1 MMLGMW
7 MVTAAV
13 WSAECST
20 RYSAEQLVQSL
31 GLAES
36 SYAEMDDIG
45 FQLAWTEARNRLPCV
60 MEPLTPTDA
69 AQVHRVAAYA
79 AFLDQDLPRATD
91 YLAAMTRVQP
101 KATLPSGVAPE
112 GHPLRTA
119 FDDARSRP
127 EAPPLTLQPPA
138 AGELRVDGERV
149 NARPGDRPA
158 VVQYIGADGAVWWT
172 LQADAADALPAY
184 PEVAPGEEW
193 KLKFNPAWGVAA
205 GAGAAAIT
213 SLVLYQGAVRAEER
227 FYDQSDCVAGEDAC
241 YTRAQDELRKN
252 HGLVLGSA
260 ATALAAAGL
269 GVAAVLTW

>member
-7 MVTAAV
+7 MLSAAA

-31 GLAES
+31 AVAES

-45 FQLAWTEARNRLPCV
+45 FQLSWTEAQNRLPCV
-60 MEPLTPTDA
+60 MEPLTPIDA

-79 AFLDQDLPRATD
+79 AFLGQDLPLATD
-91 YLAAMTRVQP
+91 YLAAMARVQP

-112 GHPLRTA
+112 GHPLRAA

-127 EAPPLTLQPPA
+127 EAPPLTLQPPE
-138 AGELRVDGERV
+138 AGELRVDGAR
-149 NARPGDRPA
+149 ATSRPGDRPA

-172 LQADAADALPAY
+172 LQADAADPLPAY
-184 PEVAPGEEW
+184 PELQPGEEW

-213 SLVLYQGAVRAEER
+213 SLVLYQGALRAEER
-227 FYDQSDCVAGEDAC
+227 FFDDSGCASGGDAC
-241 YTRAQDELRKN
+241 YNQAEAELRKN

-260 ATALAAAGL
+260 ATALTAAGL